1 MQEIPDLLNNFTDFE
16 PRELPDREF
25 MWTILSTLRENEVKT
40 IINKVRGNRALSAQ
54 EDKQELIKIA
64 PSILNELLN
73 VPHINKGKLDFNKT
87 IYLVYM

>member
-40 IINKVRGNRALSAQ
+40 IINQVRGNRALSAQ
-54 EDKQELIKIA
+54 EDKQELIKIT

-87 IYLVYM
+87 IHLVYM